1 MRLEV
6 FTRIDLASELRC
18 GLKKKH
24 TFYQKWQEVAHG
36 RLLSACKALTKI
48 RKLLGVNVQIS
59 IAAQEVN
66 VAG

>member
-1 MRLEV
+1 MRPEV
-6 FTRIDLASELRC
+6 STRIDLASKLRC
-18 GLKKKH
+18 CFKKKH
-24 TFYQKWQEVAHG
+24 TFHQKWQARAHG
-36 RLLSACKALTKI
+36 RLLSACKALAQI